1 MAMGTHFHTFYF
13 KNVVTFGNKE
23 CMLEMV
29 LQNKENK
36 ESALHNLAEKYV
48 N

>member
-13 KNVVTFGNKE
+13 KNVVTFWNKE

-29 LQNKENK
+29 LQNKRNK
-36 ESALHNLAEKYV
+36 FFACIIWQRSM
-48 N
+48 